1 VKKILSLFVFSALG
15 VFGQTAE
22 TIFFRGAMSPAN
34 EVPAIDIN
42 ASGNATIR
50 AHVVRNAAG
59 EVISGTVDF
68 IVSYAFP
75 GEQTFTGLHIHRGEA
90 GVNGPVVINTGIAG
104 GAASV
109 VDTVGRGT
117 INRPAQI
124 PASAAGA
131 APSAALLALRDMIEN
146 PAGFYVNLH
155 TTVFPGGVIRAPLQR
170 AESVTYLTLLSPLNE
185 VPPITT
191 NTSSG
196 ICAITALRTFGSD
209 GRLNG
214 AQVLFEADYDMTK
227 QIGLT
232 GFHIHEGRAG
242 VNAGVVVNTGL
253 ANFPTPESGR
263 GSLIFPVEANIATDA
278 QQGVINRLFSDPSG
292 FYANIHTTEFTGG
305 VIRGQLRRT
314 DEMQFKVNMIPGNE
328 VPPLTLDASAP
339 AVVTV
344 NSIRNDAGEVIAA
357 RVIFDVNYRFPGE
370 TRFTGLHIHNQV
382 AGQNGPVI
390 INTGVNGAENAIDTA
405 TGFGNIYIPV
415 LVSSAAGL
423 TTLNSMIASPE
434 KHYVNL
440 HTTVN
445 GGGAVRAQVGTQFT
459 SAPEITEVGSSADPA
474 LKTLAP
480 GSWMAVY
487 GRRFAHVRS
496 DYNAIEGARLPNA
509 LNGVEVTVAGRPA
522 PIFATA
528 GGWADVQ
535 IPFETPAG
543 THPVVVKNA
552 VGTSNS
558 VDVTVAATAPAI
570 WRMGQ
575 NGGQIVRFTDF
586 SFVTPEAPA
595 RAGDIL
601 IAVTT
606 GLGQTTPALQTGRAV
621 NDLPDIFGV
630 TGVTASLGGTPAP
643 VVVAAAYPGLPGSYV
658 VAFMVPPGA
667 SGMQPFTITQGGRT
681 SNRVMLPLQ

>member
-1 VKKILSLFVFSALG
+1 M
-15 VFGQTAE
+15 FGQTAE

-68 IVSYAFP
+68 IVNYTFP
-75 GEQTFTGLHIHRGEA
+75 DAQEFTGLHIHRGAA
-90 GVNGPVVINTGIAG
+90 GVNGGVVINTGIG
-104 GAASV
+104 GTGGNV
-109 VDTVGRGT
+109 VDSVGRGT

-131 APSAALLALRDMIEN
+131 APSAALLALRDMIAN
-146 PAGFYVNLH
+146 PADFYVNLH
-155 TTVFPGGVIRAPLQR
+155 TTVHTGGVIRAQLQK
-170 AESVTYLTLLSPLNE
+170 AEAVSYLTLLSPLNE

-191 NTSSG
+191 STASG
-196 ICAITALRTFGSD
+196 ICAITALRTFGAD
-209 GRLNG
+209 GKLNG

-227 QIGLT
+227 QINLT
-232 GFHIHEGRAG
+232 GFHIHNGRAG

-253 ANFPTPESGR
+253 ANFPTPENGR
-263 GSLIFPVEANIATDA
+263 GSLIFPVEVNVTTEAN
-278 QQGVINRLFSDPSG
+278 QNVINGLFSDPSG

-314 DEMQFKVNMIPGNE
+314 DDMQFKVNMLTGNE

-339 AVVTV
+339 AIITV
-344 NSIRNDAGEVIAA
+344 NSIRNDAGEVEAA

-390 INTGVNGAENAIDTA
+390 INTGLSATNTVDTT

-415 LVSSAAGL
+415 LVSAAPGL
-423 TTLNSMIASPE
+423 ATVNSMIKSPE
-434 KHYVNL
+434 QHYVNL

-459 SAPEITEVGSSADPA
+459 SAPQITEVGSSADPA

-487 GRRFAHVRS
+487 GLRFAHVRS
-496 DYNAIEGARLPNA
+496 DYNALGGAQLPNS

-535 IPFETPAG
+535 IPFETAAG

-558 VDVTVAATAPAI
+558 LNVTVQNTAPAI
-570 WRMGQ
+570 WRMGD

-586 SFVTPEAPA
+586 SFVDDASPG

-621 NDLPDIFGV
+621 NDLPEVFGV
-630 TGVTASLGGTPAP
+630 TGVTASIGTVSAP
-643 VVVAAAYPGLPGSYV
+643 VVVAAAYPGLPGSYI
-658 VAFMVPPGA
+658 VAFMVPPNAGT
-667 SGMQPFTITQGGRT
+667 GERPFTISQGGRT
-681 SNRVMLPLQ
+681 SNTVMLPLQ